1 MWQGEVTHS
10 LTMRSGAIKGNKVS
24 SLGGAGSN
32 VKAIPVKHFN
42 EKQDLLLKY
51 GAMFP
56 NWVCSL
62 A

>member
-1 MWQGEVTHS
+1 
-10 LTMRSGAIKGNKVS
+10 MRSGATKGNKAS
-24 SLGGAGSN
+24 SIGAGN
-32 VKAIPVKHFN
+32 VKAVPVKHFN